1 MTGGVVDRRIARTRA
16 GLQHAL
22 IALIL
27 EKSYEAITVDEI
39 CARANVGRSTFYLHY
54 ASKDALKRSGFDHLR
69 QELASRQQQVLAD
82 AGVTDRLGFG
92 LALFEHAREH
102 IDLYRALVG
111 GRGGTIAIKEIR
123 ELLAEFIRK
132 EIEAAPRGGAAGDVP
147 SELVVE
153 YLVGAY
159 LSVLTWWLDRGAE
172 PPPRI
177 LDEMFRGLA
186 VNGVLSLLSEG
197 H

>member
-1 MTGGVVDRRIARTRA
+1 MSKGAVDRRIARTRA

-69 QELASRQQQVLAD
+69 QELAARQQQVLAD
-82 AGVTDRLGFG
+82 SGVTERLGFG

-111 GRGGTIAIKEIR
+111 GKGGTIAITEIR
-123 ELLAEFIRK
+123 ELLAVFIRK
-132 EIEAAPRGGAAGDVP
+132 EIRAVSNGRTALAVP
-147 SELVVE
+147 SDLVVE

-159 LSVLTWWLDRGAE
+159 VSVLTWWLDRGAE
-172 PPPRI
+172 PPPRA
-177 LDEMFRGLA
+177 LDEMFRRMA
-186 VNGVLSLLSEG
+186 ENGALSHLHEA

>member
-1 MTGGVVDRRIARTRA
+1 MSEGAVDRRIARTRA

-54 ASKDALKRSGFDHLR
+54 ASKDALKRSGFEHLR
-69 QELASRQQQVLAD
+69 QELAARQQQVLDD

-92 LALFEHAREH
+92 LALFEHARDH

-111 GRGGTIAIKEIR
+111 GKGGTIAIVEIR
-123 ELLAEFIRK
+123 QMLAEFIRK
-132 EIEAAPRGGAAGDVP
+132 EIMAESTGRTDRAVP
-147 SELVVE
+147 PDLVVE

-159 LSVLTWWLDRGAE
+159 VSVLTWWLDRGAE
-172 PPPRI
+172 PSPQV
-177 LDEMFRGLA
+177 LDELFRQLAMNGLRCHLREA
-186 VNGVLSLLSEG
+186 D
-197 H
+197 